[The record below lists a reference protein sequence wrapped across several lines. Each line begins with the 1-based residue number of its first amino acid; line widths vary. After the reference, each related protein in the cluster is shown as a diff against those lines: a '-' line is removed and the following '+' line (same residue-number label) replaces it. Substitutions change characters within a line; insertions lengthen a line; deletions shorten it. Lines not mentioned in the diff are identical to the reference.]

1 MEHDL
6 DGRNIIARWAGGS
19 PARIVGTSALI
30 RETSA
35 FRGPKLF
42 HAALSCRMWVNLLLA
57 AVSAS
62 LAFLLAPRPAAARY
76 LAFAFV
82 VLALWQLY
90 SAAAHRRRRS
100 PVVLRLGGFAWT
112 AEDFCRGWLITGE
125 TGSGKT
131 LGGIN
136 AMLWE
141 VCRNCPNWGGVCV
154 DDKGLYAETL
164 ARMLERVGRRDDL
177 IVLSVRPD
185 GAPSDWQPPH
195 TLNFLEDPYL
205 PYSGKAKLVCD
216 VAAAMGQRSDQSFF
230 RTQAQVQ
237 IEFAFRVLHAAG
249 LPVTLETAYNLLTSE
264 PRLKQLIALL
274 VKQRASLP
282 EANELI
288 EHYNTNFKNQPP
300 EQIGG
305 IKSTV
310 ANYLKYFTDPDIANV
325 FCAHEPSSVTM
336 RAIDQGKIICV
347 SVPQRFPVERR
358 YIHTLLKLAFYSH
371 ALRRFDRSAAERAVD
386 NLIIFWAGEAQ
397 KVVTASDDGLSDYN
411 VVDVIR
417 EARATF
423 VGDTQAYTSLI
434 PPMGDEKKAKV
445 FIANMANR
453 ITFKAADEDS
463 ARIAADTIGKR
474 TIRKRT
480 YGWSAGRRTSSWT
493 ADEKYF
499 IEPHEFRRLK
509 KFHAVVQHCEKGFRR
524 VTLPPRDATGKVAS
538 WYRN

>member
-1 MEHDL
+1 MWTNL
-6 DGRNIIARWAGGS
+6 VLASVSAGL
-19 PARIVGTSALI
+19 ALVL
-30 RETSA
+30 A
-35 FRGPKLF
+35 FRTPRHELAW
-42 HAALSCRMWVNLLLA
+42 AAGA
-57 AVSAS
+57 
-62 LAFLLAPRPAAARY
+62 
-76 LAFAFV
+76 
-82 VLALWQLY
+82 LALWQCY
-90 SAAAHRRRRS
+90 SACTHPRRS
-100 PVVLRLGGFAWT
+100 RRVVLRLGGFAWT
-112 AEDFCRGWLITGE
+112 LEDFCRGWLITGE

-141 VCRNCPNWGGVCV
+141 VSKNCPAWGGVCV

-164 ARMLERVGRRDDL
+164 GVMLTRLGRRDDL
-177 IVLSVRPD
+177 LVLEVRPD
-185 GAPSDWQPPH
+185 GAPASWQPPH

-205 PYSGKAKLVCD
+205 PWSGKAKLVCD
-216 VAAAMGQRSDQSFF
+216 VASALGQRAEQSFF

-237 IEFAFRVLHAAG
+237 IEFAFRVLATAG
-249 LPVTLETAYNLLTSE
+249 LPVTLETAYDLLTSATQLE
-264 PRLKQLIALL
+264 ETIELLGKQA
-274 VKQRASLP
+274 AENP
-282 EANELI
+282 TAAELI
-288 EHYNTNFKNQPP
+288 DHYHASFLGQPA
-300 EQIGG
+300 EQLGG
-305 IKSTV
+305 VKSTV
-310 ANYLKYFTDPDIANV
+310 ANYLKYFTDPDIAAV
-325 FCAHEPSSVTM
+325 FCSHRKSTISLSD
-336 RAIDQGKIICV
+336 IDRGKIICV

-371 ALRRFDRSAAERAVD
+371 ALRRFDRPAAQRAQD

-397 KVVTASDDGLSDYN
+397 KIVTASEDGLSDYN
-411 VVDVIR
+411 VVDVMR

-499 IEPHEFRRLK
+499 IEPHEFRRLQ
-509 KFHAVVQHCEKGFRR
+509 KFCAVVQHCEKGFRR

>member
-1 MEHDL
+1 MRINVVLFVISAAIAVAAWWYRVSDL
-6 DGRNIIARWAGGS
+6 
-19 PARIVGTSALI
+19 IVG
-30 RETSA
+30 A
-35 FRGPKLF
+35 F
-42 HAALSCRMWVNLLLA
+42 ALLA
-57 AVSAS
+57 A
-62 LAFLLAPRPAAARY
+62 
-76 LAFAFV
+76 
-82 VLALWQLY
+82 WQFY
-90 SAAAHRRRRS
+90 SAIAHRRRPAS
-100 PVVLRLGGFAWT
+100 PVVLRLGGFSWT
-112 AEDFCRGWLITGE
+112 MEDFCRGWLITGE

-141 VCRNCPNWGGVCV
+141 VCQNCATWGGVCV

-164 ARMLERVGRRDDL
+164 TRMLERVGRRDDL

-185 GAPSDWQPPH
+185 GAPDGWTPPH
-195 TLNFLEDPYL
+195 TLNLLGDPFL

-216 VAAAMGQRSDQSFF
+216 VAAALGQRSDQTFF

-237 IEFAFRVLHAAG
+237 IEFAFRVLAASG
-249 LPVTLETAYNLLTSE
+249 LPVTLHATYDLLASDTK
-264 PRLKQLIALL
+264 LKAMVDEL
-274 VKQRASLP
+274 VTQRAP
-282 EANELI
+282 EAEALS
-288 EHYNTNFKNQPP
+288 EHYESNFAGQPA
-300 EQIGG
+300 EQLGG
-305 IKSTV
+305 VKSTV
-310 ANYLKYFTDPDIANV
+310 ANYLKYFTDPDISAV
-325 FCAHEPSSVTM
+325 FCPHESSVDL
-336 RAIDQGKIICV
+336 RDVDRGKIFCV
-347 SVPQRFPVERR
+347 SVPQRYPVERR

-371 ALRRFDRSAAERAVD
+371 ALRRFDRSAIERAAD

-423 VGDTQAYTSLI
+423 IGDTQAYTSLI

-463 ARIAADTIGKR
+463 AKIAADTIGKR
-474 TIRKRT
+474 TVRKRT

-499 IEPHEFRRLK
+499 IEPHEFRRLR
-509 KFHAVVQHCEKGFRR
+509 KFRAVVQHCEKGFRR